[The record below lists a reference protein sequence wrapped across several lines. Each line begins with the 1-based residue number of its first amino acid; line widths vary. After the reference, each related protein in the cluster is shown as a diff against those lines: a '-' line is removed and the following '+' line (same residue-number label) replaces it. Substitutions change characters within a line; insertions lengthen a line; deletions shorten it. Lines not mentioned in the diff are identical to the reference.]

1 MAVCSRGGGCR
12 AVLGQGK
19 WRSPGSCSADPVL
32 FFRPHV
38 FPFPEHSDPAVGKE
52 KDHRGHRGLCS
63 QESPTNPAKIS
74 LSPGWNSCL
83 SVNAENAKLHTQNF
97 ISIDFYLVLYFLFIF
112 YFGLQCTP
120 LSSNNIQGYSNRQ
133 ARIQITVKEIT
144 PCKIERV
151 IAIYP
156 MTIIHRK
163 SPLTGGI
170 TDNIHRR

>member
-1 MAVCSRGGGCR
+1 MYLDMNRLFFFCHVHQFSATDMAVCSRGGGCR

-74 LSPGWNSCL
+74 LSPG
-83 SVNAENAKLHTQNF
+83 
-97 ISIDFYLVLYFLFIF
+97 
-112 YFGLQCTP
+112 
-120 LSSNNIQGYSNRQ
+120 
-133 ARIQITVKEIT
+133 
-144 PCKIERV
+144 
-151 IAIYP
+151 
-156 MTIIHRK
+156 
-163 SPLTGGI
+163 
-170 TDNIHRR
+170 